1 MTMDLRRRGLL
12 FILSSPSGA
21 GKSTISRRLLAAEPD
36 LGFSVSATTR
46 PPRPGERDGAD
57 YHFVSAE
64 RFAEMVA
71 AGDLL
76 EHATVFGNRYGT
88 PRAPVEAAISAG
100 RDVIFDVDW
109 QGAQQIANSPLRDAA
124 VSVFILPP
132 SIKELEARL
141 RTRGLD
147 SEKVILER
155 MSKAMNEISHWDAY
169 DYIVFNRDIE
179 SCEKQVRSIL
189 ESERLKRIRR
199 PGLVDFVRELAKEFE
214 GRRA

>member
-1 MTMDLRRRGLL
+1 MSMDLQRRGLL

-46 PPRPGERDGAD
+46 PPRPGERDGSD

-132 SIKELEARL
+132 SIKELESRL
-141 RTRGLD
+141 RSRGLD
-147 SEKVILER
+147 SAEVIQER

-169 DYIVFNRDIE
+169 DYIVINRDIE
-179 SCEKQVRSIL
+179 SCERNVRNIL
-189 ESERLKRIRR
+189 ESERLRRSRR
-199 PGLVDFVRELAKEFE
+199 PGLVDFVRRLAKEFE
-214 GRRA
+214 GRQA